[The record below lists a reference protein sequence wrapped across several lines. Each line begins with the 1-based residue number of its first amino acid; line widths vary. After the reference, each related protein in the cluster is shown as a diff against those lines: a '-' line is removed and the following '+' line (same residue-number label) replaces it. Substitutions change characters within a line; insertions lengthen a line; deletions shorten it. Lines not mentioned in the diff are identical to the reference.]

1 MIASFASGVSTPTTT
16 PAPSMPML
24 TFALVP
30 CLDIP
35 KAPLST
41 CPDISLGNVSTRHC
55 VIFLL
60 RGKDKASLFSITNL
74 NCPLIHT
81 LRSSELNNSDH

>member
-1 MIASFASGVSTPTTT
+1 MIALFASGVTTSTTT
-16 PAPSMPML
+16 PAPSMPIL
-24 TFALVP
+24 TRTFALVP

-41 CPDISLGNVSTRHC
+41 CPNDISFGNVSTRHC
-55 VIFLL
+55 AIFLL

-74 NCPLIHT
+74 N
-81 LRSSELNNSDH
+81 